1 MPRSPSP
8 RISGPSQSSEK
19 ILFLLSGESTTIPA
33 AEASALVR
41 MRDPSAVVEAAEG
54 RVLIASSEADPDSI
68 AGRIAFSK
76 RVGSVIPDGR
86 LDGDQLRSLRE
97 GTYRV
102 NVFELGDRKKP
113 DSGELIV
120 GLAGEIGGRVS
131 LRDPDYEVTVVRG
144 VRGDY
149 FALSRP
155 SLMRQDWVVRRP
167 RARPFFHP
175 AAIFPKLS
183 RALVNLSRVDVGEV
197 SFDPFCGTGS
207 LLLEAHELGAVP
219 LGADRDQRMVKG
231 ALRNMRS
238 FGQDW
243 LGVVRADVRR
253 CPVVAVDG
261 MATDI
266 PYGRASSTS
275 GSKTSEV
282 MENLLR
288 TAVVVLK
295 EGRRLVVMHPDT
307 VAVDA
312 GGDFEIE
319 EEHHLYIH
327 SKLTRT
333 ISVLRR
339 F

>member
-1 MPRSPSP
+1 MPRSHSP
-8 RISGPSQSSEK
+8 RISGPSQSKKK

-41 MRDPSAVVEAAEG
+41 MRDPSAEVEAAEG
-54 RVLIASSEADPDSI
+54 RVMIASSETDPDSI
-68 AGRIAFSK
+68 ASRIAFSK

-86 LDGDQLRSLRE
+86 LDRDQLRSLRE

-102 NVFELGDRKKP
+102 NVFELGEKRA
-113 DSGELIV
+113 DSGELIS
-120 GLAGEIGGRVS
+120 GLAAEIGGKVS
-131 LRDPDYEVTVVRG
+131 LGNPDHEVTVVRG
-144 VRGDY
+144 ARDY

-183 RALVNLSRVDVGEV
+183 RALVNLSRVDLGEV
-197 SFDPFCGTGS
+197 LLDPFCGTGS
-207 LLLEAHELGAVP
+207 LLLEAYELGAAP
-219 LGADRDQRMVKG
+219 LGADRDSRMVKG
-231 ALRNMRS
+231 ALRNMAS
-238 FGQDW
+238 FRHEW
-243 LGVVRADVRR
+243 LGVVRADIARN
-253 CPVVAVDG
+253 PVVAVDG

-275 GSKTSEV
+275 GSNTSEI
-282 MENLLR
+282 MEMLLR
-288 TAVVVLK
+288 TAAGLLR

-307 VAVDA
+307 VGVHCR
-312 GGDFEIE
+312 GDFEIE

-339 F
+339 V

>member
-1 MPRSPSP
+1 MPRSRSP
-8 RISGPSQSSEK
+8 RISGPSPSRK
-19 ILFLLSGESTTIPA
+19 RILFLLSGESTTIPA

-41 MRDPSAVVEAAEG
+41 MRDRSAEVEVAEG
-54 RVLIASSEADPDSI
+54 RVLMASSETDPDSI

-76 RVGSVIPDGR
+76 RVGSMIPDGR
-86 LDGDQLRSLRE
+86 LDRDQLRSLRE

-102 NVFELGDRKKP
+102 NVFELGEKRP
-113 DSGELIV
+113 DSGQLIAD
-120 GLAGEIGGRVS
+120 LAEEIGGRVS
-131 LRDPDYEVTVVRG
+131 LRDPDHEVTVIRG
-144 VRGDY
+144 ARDY

-183 RALVNLSRVDVGEV
+183 RALVNLSRVDQGEV
-197 SFDPFCGTGS
+197 FLDPFCGTGS
-207 LLLEAHELGAVP
+207 LLLEAHELGARP
-219 LGADRDQRMVKG
+219 LGADRDSRMVKG
-231 ALRNMRS
+231 ALRNMAS
-238 FGQDW
+238 FRQDW
-243 LGVVRADVRR
+243 LGVIRAEISRT
-253 CPVVAVDG
+253 PVVAVDG

-275 GSKTSEV
+275 GSNTSEI
-282 MENLLR
+282 MERLLR
-288 TAVVVLK
+288 TAAGLLR

-307 VAVDA
+307 VGVS
-312 GGDFEIE
+312 GIGDFEVE

-339 F
+339 V